1 MNLGIPLLEKIPFRE
16 IGLKAQSL
24 FPLGR
29 HNEIL
34 KRIDASLLLYDNSLI
49 NTATGTLFEIVP
61 NEDEQYADAM
71 ARVARQLLP
80 MSDGK
85 KHVLLLLPT
94 ADFASTTFNMNAM
107 SEKLVRSALELQSN
121 SLIPAY
127 DENLLLA
134 VNATNP
140 EGVALWFNEKEA
152 NDLFRAFEEQNIF
165 LSAIMPRAL
174 AMLDTD
180 DETDKTLLIND
191 EEGSNISF
199 LQVSGVAIR
208 RLLTVNKTDL
218 EQDVF
223 AKQWDIEI
231 NQLKGEAVKTMNS
244 LDDWQQIRQ
253 IVTPVSEYCF
263 HPAGAIK
270 EEKQIS
276 LAKKSK
282 VGMAVTACLVLLLF
296 APFISNWLKLKDLQA
311 ELERVEELT
320 IEPRRMRASI
330 FDMEEEWGALEEYP
344 NQQVGNVLI
353 SLNEVLQGALSSFSI
368 NKGVVDISGSTDD
381 PAYLVELLAQREEF
395 YNVAQSTNT
404 RGGGA
409 QFGIRL
415 NLSSTDFETYDEKYP
430 VVSQGR

>member
-94 ADFASTTFNMNAM
+94 ADFAATTFNMNAM
-107 SEKLVRSALELQSN
+107 SEKMVRSALELQSN

-174 AMLDTD
+174 AMLDAD

-231 NQLKGEAVKTMNS
+231 NQLKGEAVKTMSS

-253 IVTPVSEYCF
+253 IVL
-263 HPAGAIK
+263 
-270 EEKQIS
+270 S
-276 LAKKSK
+276 L
-282 VGMAVTACLVLLLF
+282 
-296 APFISNWLKLKDLQA
+296 IH
-311 ELERVEELT
+311 
-320 IEPRRMRASI
+320 I
-330 FDMEEEWGALEEYP
+330 
-344 NQQVGNVLI
+344 
-353 SLNEVLQGALSSFSI
+353 
-368 NKGVVDISGSTDD
+368 
-381 PAYLVELLAQREEF
+381 
-395 YNVAQSTNT
+395 
-404 RGGGA
+404 
-409 QFGIRL
+409 
-415 NLSSTDFETYDEKYP
+415 
-430 VVSQGR
+430 

>member
-24 FPLGR
+24 FPVGR
-29 HNEIL
+29 NNEIL

-61 NEDEQYADAM
+61 NEDEQFTDAL

-107 SEKLVRSALELQSN
+107 SEKMVRSALELQSN

-174 AMLDTD
+174 AMLNVQ
-180 DETDKTLLIND
+180 DENDKTLLIND

-199 LQVSGVAIR
+199 LQVTGVAIR

-218 EQDVF
+218 EQEVF

-231 NQLKGEAVKTMNS
+231 NQLKGEAVKTMSS
-244 LDDWQQIRQ
+244 LDDWLEIRQ
-253 IVTPVSEYCF
+253 IVTPVPEYCF

-282 VGMAVTACLVLLLF
+282 VGMAVTACFVLLLF
-296 APFISNWLKLKDLQA
+296 APFISNWLKLKDLQT
-311 ELERVEELT
+311 ELERVQELT
-320 IEPRRMRASI
+320 IEPRGLRASI

-344 NQQVGNVLI
+344 DQQVAEVLI

-395 YNVAQSTNT
+395 YNVVQSTNT

-415 NLSSTDFETYDEKYP
+415 SLSNTDFETYDENFP